1 MLTRRISTIALLLAA
16 GCAGFMAG
24 TANAA
29 NPTLMAYDRGIED
42 PGKHSEALQI
52 ATLDVRVD
60 VVGTIADSTVTAKF
74 VNPGDDFLEGRFT
87 LDLPPGAV
95 VSGYALDV
103 EGTLVDGVLVDP
115 LKARREYEARVRENI
130 DPGVAEVSRGN
141 RFSTT
146 IYPISSGSSRT
157 IRLKFS
163 APIHPELG
171 LTIPLAT
178 VKPVGRFAIEVRAS
192 AVAAAPALT
201 LPRAMSAGWRAAG
214 SGFVANA
221 AVAGKP
227 LTGELH
233 LAPVTPAD
241 KALVTRH
248 PNGTRLFQIA
258 DSGAPRAAAAA
269 PTGQRVRVYWDRSLS
284 RRDDRLN
291 EELALLEK
299 FLSQA
304 KPASVDLVVFNS
316 SGARIRRAAS
326 ADIVP
331 ILRGVLYRGATSFAV
346 LEKLDAPGA
355 DVCLVFSDGVVTIDA
370 RRDFKPGCQ
379 VFAISSAPDAEPGFL
394 ARLTRAGGGAGFRL
408 GRQSEAEILSR
419 LRDAAPRVIEAR
431 GEDGSVLR
439 FASIEAGANGW
450 LVVGEAPEAGGV
462 ILRVAGLGNG
472 ITERRYSVL
481 TARAEKFAGAGAL
494 WAADRVALLGA
505 EDGAHEA
512 LVRLSRRFSV
522 AGPLLSFIVLE
533 QPSDYVEAGI
543 APPANYPREGMKEY
557 REYKA
562 EIDAGK
568 RTAAGER
575 LAHVIEEW
583 EDQKE
588 WWATEFKPEPL
599 KKIAQPAD
607 ASRAPA
613 PPAPPAP
620 AARAMAGAG
629 DGDLMEIAV
638 TGFRASTNASVA
650 RSASI
655 STEMEEWSPDRPYLK
670 ALDAASPA
678 ELDRVLARE
687 ERRNGMLPAFYFD
700 VAEWLFRKG
709 RAVEA
714 VEMLLSALELPVA
727 NEETSSMVA
736 DRLLRYG
743 RVDRA
748 IWLYERANEQS
759 NYLPQ
764 PKRTLALAL
773 ARRAA
778 NARPAAARADLRRAV
793 ELLNE
798 VVITPWEESYDGIE
812 MVALMEVNGLL
823 PRLMAL
829 GERKIPLDPR
839 LRALLDLDIRV
850 VIEWNTGATD
860 MDLWVD
866 EPGGERA
873 IYSHPRTAI
882 GGRLSNDMTEGYGP
896 EEYLLRRA
904 VTGEY
909 RISVNVYASDSINPN
924 GTTVVTAHLLR
935 NFGRAGQHEETMELE
950 LKPEDEGEKL
960 IGRFTV
966 K

>member
-1 MLTRRISTIALLLAA
+1 MTIRRISTIALLLAA
-16 GCAGFMAG
+16 AGIGSMA
-24 TANAA
+24 TPANAA
-29 NPTLMAYDRGIED
+29 NPTLMAHERGIED
-42 PGKHSEALQI
+42 PGKHSEALRI
-52 ATLDVRVD
+52 ATLDIRVD
-60 VVGTIADSTVTAKF
+60 LVGTIADTTVTAKF
-74 VNPGDDFLEGRFT
+74 VNPAEDFLEGRFT
-87 LDLPPGAV
+87 LDLPAGAV
-95 VSGYALDV
+95 VTGYALDV
-103 EGTLVDGVLVDP
+103 DDTLIDGVLVDP
-115 LKARREYEARVRENI
+115 LKARREYQARVRENV

-146 IYPISSGSSRT
+146 IYPIRSGSNRT
-157 IRLKFS
+157 IRLRFS
-163 APIHPELG
+163 APVHPESG
-171 LTIPLAT
+171 FTIPLAT
-178 VKPVGRFAIEVRAS
+178 AKPVGRFAIEVRAS

-201 LPRAMSAGWRAAG
+201 LPRAVIADWRAAG

-221 AVAGKP
+221 AIAGKS

-233 LAPVTPAD
+233 IAPVKPSD
-241 KALVTRH
+241 KGLATRH
-248 PNGTRLFQIA
+248 PNGTRMFQIS
-258 DSGAPRAAAAA
+258 DSGAPRAAATAQ
-269 PTGQRVRVYWDRSLS
+269 TGQRVRVYWDRSLS

-291 EELALLEK
+291 EELALLDK
-299 FLSQA
+299 YLAQA
-304 KPASVDLVVFNS
+304 KPASIDLVVFNS
-316 SGARIRRAAS
+316 SGARVRRAAPS
-326 ADIVP
+326 DIAA

-346 LEKLDAPGA
+346 LEKLAAPAA

-379 VFAISSAPDAEPGFL
+379 VFAIASAPDADPGFL
-394 ARLTRAGGGAGFRL
+394 ARLTRATGGAVLRL
-408 GRQSEAEILSR
+408 GRQSDAEILSR
-419 LRDAAPRVIEAR
+419 LRDSAPRVVEAR
-431 GEDGSVLR
+431 AEDGSALR
-439 FASIEAGANGW
+439 IASIESGANGW
-450 LVVGEAPEAGGV
+450 LVVGEAPEAGSV
-462 ILRVAGLGNG
+462 ILRLVGLGNG

-481 TARAEKFAGAGAL
+481 TAPAEKFAGAGAL
-494 WAADRVALLGA
+494 WAADRVASLGA

-512 LVRLSRRFSV
+512 LVTLSRRFSV
-522 AGPLLSFIVLE
+522 ASPTLSFIVLE
-533 QPSDYVEAGI
+533 QPSDYVEADI
-543 APPANYPREGMKEY
+543 APPANYPKGQMKEY

-562 EIDAGK
+562 ESDAEK
-568 RTAAGER
+568 RTAAAER

-583 EDQKE
+583 KGQKE
-588 WWATEFKPEPL
+588 WWAAEFKPERV
-599 KKIAQPAD
+599 KKIAPPTD
-607 ASRAPA
+607 ASPA
-613 PPAPPAP
+613 PAP
-620 AARAMAGAG
+620 AARAVAGAG
-629 DGDLMEIAV
+629 EEDLMEIAV
-638 TGFRASTNASVA
+638 TGISASMNSSVD

-655 STEMEEWSPDRPYLK
+655 TTEMEDWSPDRPYLK

-678 ELDRVLARE
+678 EIDRVLARE
-687 ERRNGMLPAFYFD
+687 ERRNSMLPAFYFD
-700 VAEWLFRKG
+700 VAEWLFRKK

-727 NEETSSMVA
+727 NEETASMVA

-743 RVDRA
+743 RADRA
-748 IWLYERANEQS
+748 VWLYERANEQS
-759 NYLPQ
+759 YYLPQ

-778 NARPAAARADLRRAV
+778 NASPVEARADLRRAV
-793 ELLNE
+793 ALLNE
-798 VVITPWEESYDGIE
+798 VVITPWEDSYDGVE

-823 PRLMAL
+823 PKLMAL

-935 NFGRAGQHEETMELE
+935 NFGRAGQQEETMELE
-950 LKPEDEGEKL
+950 LKPSDEGEKL